1 MRNRPKLSV
10 TIVAT
15 IPGVLLGRNLSGQ
28 GKTIMR
34 QLWIVALTVGAALLL
49 PGCDGRQPV
58 EPSRPMDGGLSAAKG
73 GPSALTAP
81 SGATAADDGWNQ
93 AVVRWQDNSNE
104 TGFELQRATTES
116 GPFVVLTNVAANTV
130 VFNDSGLD
138 VHTPYCYRIRAVGLV
153 RNKPS
158 YSAFSN
164 IACVPAKVAPTI
176 APSQLT
182 AVAVS
187 ETRID
192 LTWQDN
198 SSNETSFEI
207 THSWNGETGTF
218 FHLATASPNAVA
230 YSHQGLQ
237 AVSRHCY
244 QVRALQAFTSSNGT
258 VFFYSAPTA
267 TVCATTPPPS
277 APPPAAYVVTARPI
291 GSTMVG
297 LVVTWTLASPAPLF
311 RIYRST
317 NGGALWELIS
327 PPGSDGSYLNEPE
340 LSEQQVCYRIVGYNA
355 AGDAAPSAPGCTT
368 PPAAPTLVSGV
379 VRADTLELIWSDNSA
394 VEEGYEVWVMYGQGD
409 EYHSGWW
416 DYEWLVTVLPPNSTS
431 YREWVGPPV
440 PYTSLTYYV
449 VARKNGGRSDSAGF
463 VVW

>member
-1 MRNRPKLSV
+1 
-10 TIVAT
+10 
-15 IPGVLLGRNLSGQ
+15 
-28 GKTIMR
+28 MR
-34 QLWIVALTVGAALLL
+34 QPWILALTAGAALLL
-49 PGCDGRQPV
+49 PGCDGNQFI
-58 EPSRPMDGGLSAAKG
+58 EPSRQRPEGLAAAKG
-73 GPSALTAP
+73 GPSALAAP
-81 SGATAADDGWNQ
+81 SGVTAADDGWNQ

-104 TGFELQRATTES
+104 TGFEVQRGTTQS
-116 GPFVVLTNVAANTV
+116 GPFIVRTNVAANVV

-138 VHTPYCYRIRAVGLV
+138 VHTPYCYRIRAVGMV

-198 SSNETSFEI
+198 SANETSFEI
-207 THSWNGETGTF
+207 AHSWNGETGNF
-218 FHLATASPNAVA
+218 FDLASVSPNAVA

-244 QVRALQAFTSSNGT
+244 QVRALQAVTSSNGT
-258 VFFYSAPTA
+258 VYFYSAPTA

-297 LVVTWTLASPAPLF
+297 LVVTWTLASPPPLF

-317 NGGALWELIS
+317 NGGTLWELIT
-327 PPGSDGSYLNEPE
+327 PPGSDGSFLNEPE
-340 LSEQQVCYRIVGYNA
+340 LSERQVCYRVVGYNA

-368 PPAAPTLVSGV
+368 PPAAPTLVSGAV
-379 VRADTLELIWSDNSA
+379 VADTLELVWTDNSA
-394 VEEGYEVWVMYGQGD
+394 VEEGYEVWVMVGQGD
-409 EYHSGWW
+409 QYHSGWW

-431 YREWVGPPV
+431 YRVEVGPPI
-440 PYTSLTYYV
+440 PYSTLGYYV
-449 VARKNGGRSDSAGF
+449 VARKDGGRSNAISIS
-463 VVW
+463 VW

>member
-1 MRNRPKLSV
+1 MGRRDRANRIV
-10 TIVAT
+10 TLLATAGLAACAEQLPVAPNDT
-15 IPGVLLGRNLSGQ
+15 GDGV
-28 GKTIMR
+28 
-34 QLWIVALTVGAALLL
+34 
-49 PGCDGRQPV
+49 
-58 EPSRPMDGGLSAAKG
+58 GGLSAAKG
-73 GPSALTAP
+73 GPSALAAP

-104 TGFELQRATTES
+104 TGFEVQRATTDS
-116 GPFVVLTNVAANTV
+116 GPFIVRTTVGANTL

-138 VHTPYCYRIRAVGLV
+138 VHTQYCYRIRAVGVV

-164 IACVPAKVAPTI
+164 IACVPARVAPTI

-207 THSWNGETGTF
+207 AHSGNGETGNF

-237 AVSRHCY
+237 AATRHCY
-244 QVRALQAFTSSNGT
+244 QVRALQAVSSSNGT

-267 TVCATTPPPS
+267 PVCATTPAPPAPPPPS
-277 APPPAAYVVTARPI
+277 APPPAAYVVRATPLNTSVWVA
-291 GSTMVG
+291 
-297 LVVTWTLASPAPLF
+297 VTWTLASPAPLF

-317 NGGALWELIS
+317 NGGALWEPIS
-327 PPGSDGSYLNEPE
+327 LPGSGGSYVNEPV
-340 LSEQQVCYRIVGYNA
+340 LTEQQVCYRVVAYNA
-355 AGDAAPSAPGCTT
+355 VGDAAPSAPGCTT
-368 PPAAPTLVSGV
+368 PPAGPTLVSGV
-379 VRADTLELIWSDNSA
+379 VVAGMLELIWTDNSA
-394 VEEGYEVWVMYGQGD
+394 VEEGYEVWVFVGQGSPD
-409 EYHSGWW
+409 NAGWSES
-416 DYEWLVTVLPPNSTS
+416 EWLVTVLPPNSTS
-431 YREWVGPPV
+431 YREEVGPPI
-440 PYTSLTYYV
+440 PYSSLTYCV
-449 VARKNGGRSDSAGF
+449 VARKDGGRSNSICM